1 MKPATQEPAAGTEQ
15 AISRILRIGVT
26 ASLVLI
32 AAGTLLSFL
41 RSGGYGH
48 QPSEVARLI
57 GPAGAFPRTAGWILG
72 GLLRLDGRAVIVAG
86 LLLLIA
92 TPVLRVAVSI
102 ASFAKERDRAF
113 VVITSAV
120 LGLLLLSLVLGRAG

>member
-1 MKPATQEPAAGTEQ
+1 MKPPAQDSSAGTER
-15 AISRILRIGVT
+15 AISRILRIGVS
-26 ASLVLI
+26 ASLVAI
-32 AAGTLLSFL
+32 SAGTLLAFV
-41 RSGGYGH
+41 RAGGYGKE
-48 QPSEVARLI
+48 PADLARLI
-57 GPAGAFPRTAGWILG
+57 GPAGAFPRTAAWILG
-72 GLLRLDGRAVIVAG
+72 GALRLGGRAVIVTG

-102 ASFAKERDRAF
+102 VSFARERDRAF